1 MSDATAGARAGS
13 EPRPPPRGAGIVR
26 LYPPAWRARYGP
38 EVLAMLE
45 ELELNRRA
53 RIDLARGALDARL
66 HEPSRLPAGAA
77 LLAGALWT
85 IAGASTL
92 AAPAPPDWP
101 GYVLETLPL
110 AIVAVGAG
118 IVATIGCWAASS
130 DRAGRLGGAAVVVA
144 VGAAIGWLVALV
156 VALVGIGY
164 GWPTAAAQGLGA
176 VGLAL
181 VGLAIVRAGDGLV
194 GGLLAF
200 GAAAMLFAW
209 PAAWLGFGLAWTLTG
224 AVLLARGAPADSGWS
239 AA

>member
-1 MSDATAGARAGS
+1 MS
-13 EPRPPPRGAGIVR
+13 RGADEPGAAPPGAALVR
-26 LYPPAWRARYGP
+26 LYPAAWRARYGS

-45 ELELNRRA
+45 QLELTRRA

-77 LLAGALWT
+77 FLAGALWT
-85 IAGASTL
+85 LAGAWTL
-92 AAPAPPDWP
+92 AEPAPPDWP

-130 DRAGRLGGAAVVVA
+130 DRAGRIGSVTVTAAVGAAVV
-144 VGAAIGWLVALV
+144 WLAALV
-156 VALVGIGY
+156 VALLGIEY
-164 GWPTAAAQGLGA
+164 GWPTAVAQGLGA

-181 VGLAIVRAGDGLV
+181 VGLAIVRAGDPIV

-209 PAAWLGFGLAWTLTG
+209 PVAWLAFGLAWTLTG
-224 AVLLARGAPADSGWS
+224 AVLLSRGAPVDSGWS